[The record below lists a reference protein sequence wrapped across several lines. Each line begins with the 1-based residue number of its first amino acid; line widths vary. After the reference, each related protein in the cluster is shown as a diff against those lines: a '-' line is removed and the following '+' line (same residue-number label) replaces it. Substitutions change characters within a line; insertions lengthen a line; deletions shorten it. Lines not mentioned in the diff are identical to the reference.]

1 MTKFRWRIL
10 VAVTAFMAF
19 AMTACSSSGVDQA
32 DFDKAQADLAAAQAD
47 LATAQQTITDL
58 QGQMGSDAPTVIVQ
72 TAVAE
77 PTGTAA
83 PEGWNTPA
91 SVKAGVQL
99 LATYDTSGD
108 PDAWDASA
116 HPHVF
121 VTSEGVGYAG
131 FFSEVFS
138 LVGFQIIDADTKEHV
153 YSAQFDLG
161 YESHA
166 TPHGLGVS
174 PDGRWIYVPTG
185 SGSQPWQMDPGGAN
199 ILVVDAR
206 TGTLHQVLG
215 GFSNGAHHIKGFTD
229 YAGNDRIIVERQSAS
244 ALLLDPNDDNRVV
257 AEYGADLLFGQ
268 NYQVDANPA
277 GTALY
282 FDISFGGRGNAPFV
296 PGAVAKVDL
305 ESGRVTY
312 INGVGNYPNGFAFT
326 ADGAYTYVADS
337 VTSTVF
343 KIDNAT
349 DKVVASAQSGV
360 PGPYEIALNLDET
373 ELWAIGKGEMTFNLG
388 GSLGLIDTRTF
399 RTVRDYDIGGQT
411 IDHDIMNPWHP
422 EEMWVT
428 SSGTAEVIVFDMPT
442 RTVTTRIPDANGGDT
457 HSGAFVEYNPDF
469 TGTLINDMSGPKG
482 WLLESV
488 AAAAAAAMA
497 G

>member
-1 MTKFRWRIL
+1 MRKPSWRLL
-10 VAVTAFMAF
+10 VAITAFLAF
-19 AMTACSSSGVDQA
+19 ATAACSSEGAS
-32 DFDKAQADLAAAQAD
+32 QADLDKAQAD
-47 LATAQQTITDL
+47 LATAQAELATAQQTISDL
-58 QGQMGSDAPTVIVQ
+58 QGQIGGGAPTVIVQ
-72 TAVAE
+72 TATE
-77 PTGTAA
+77 NPTGPAT

-108 PDAWDASA
+108 PDAWDPAA

-131 FFSEVFS
+131 FVSEVFT
-138 LVGFQIIDADTKEHV
+138 LVGYQVIDADTHEHV
-153 YSAQFDLG
+153 YSRQFDLG
-161 YESHA
+161 FESHA

-185 SGSQPWQMDPGGAN
+185 NGSQPWQMEPDGAR

-206 TGTLHQVLG
+206 TGTIAQVLG
-215 GFSNGAHHIKGFTD
+215 FTGGAHHIKGFTD
-229 YAGNDRIIVERQSAS
+229 AAGNDRMIVERQYSGAF
-244 ALLLDPNDDNRVV
+244 LMDPNDNNRIV

-268 NYQVDANPA
+268 NYQIDANPA
-277 GTALY
+277 GTHLY
-282 FDISFGGRGNAPFV
+282 FDVSFGGRGNAPYV

-305 ESGRVTY
+305 ETRQVTY
-312 INGVGNYPNGFAFT
+312 INGVGNYPNGFAFR
-326 ADGAYTYVADS
+326 ADGAFTYVADS

-349 DKVVASAQSGV
+349 NRVVGAAQSGV
-360 PGPYEIALNLDET
+360 PGPYEIALNYAET
-373 ELWAIGKGEMTFNLG
+373 ELWVIGKGEMTFNLG
-388 GSLGLIDTRTF
+388 GSLGLIDTKTF

-442 RTVTTRIPDANGGDT
+442 RTVSVRIPDANGGDT

-469 TGTLINDMSGPKG
+469 TGTLINDMTGPKG
-482 WLLESV
+482 WFLEAV
-488 AAAAAAAMA
+488 AAAAAAAAA